1 LSSLETKTLSKM
13 KPIII
18 TLLYLT
24 TFGDIKQQ
32 SFEINESCDGW
43 FHTNVRVHEQKKRK
57 LFSNHVYHEY
67 NGKQVIGYICSDKE
81 PQ

>member
-1 LSSLETKTLSKM
+1 M

-24 TFGDIKQQ
+24 TMGEIKMT
-32 SFEINESCDGW
+32 SFEIHTSCETW
-43 FHTNVRVHEQKKRK
+43 YHYNVKVTERKQRK
-57 LFSNHVYHEY
+57 LFSNLYY
-67 NGKQVIGYICSDKE
+67 NEHDGKQVVGYVCDDDP

>member
-1 LSSLETKTLSKM
+1 M

-24 TFGDIKQQ
+24 TMGEIKQD
-32 SFEINESCDGW
+32 SFEIFVSCDTW
-43 FHTNVRVHEQKKRK
+43 FHNNIKVLEKKKRK

-67 NGKQVIGYICSDKE
+67 KGKQVIGYVCSDNI

>member
-1 LSSLETKTLSKM
+1 M

-18 TLLYLT
+18 SLLYLT
-24 TFGDIKQQ
+24 TFGEVKIEMFEIQQ
-32 SFEINESCDGW
+32 SCSAW
-43 FHTNVRVHEQKKRK
+43 FHSNVRVHEKKKRK

-67 NGKQVIGYICSDKE
+67 NGKQVIGYICSGEE

>member
-1 LSSLETKTLSKM
+1 V
-13 KPIII
+13 KPVII

-24 TFGDIKQQ
+24 FGGEIKQT
-32 SFEINESCDGW
+32 SFEIASGESCASW
-43 FHTNVRVHEQKKRK
+43 FNINVQVKENKKKK

-67 NGKQVIGYICSDKE
+67 KGKKVIGYICSDHP

>member
-1 LSSLETKTLSKM
+1 M
-13 KPIII
+13 KPVII

-24 TFGDIKQQ
+24 FGGEIKQT
-32 SFEINESCDGW
+32 SFEIASGESCSSW
-43 FHTNVRVHEQKKRK
+43 FNINVQVKENKKKK

-67 NGKQVIGYICSDKE
+67 KGKKVIGYICSDHP

>member
-1 LSSLETKTLSKM
+1 M
-13 KPIII
+13 KPIMI

-24 TFGDIKQQ
+24 FGGDIKLDT
-32 SFEINESCDGW
+32 FEIQDSCSSW
-43 FHTNVRVHEQKKRK
+43 FHNNVTVHERKQRK

-67 NGKQVIGYICSDKE
+67 EGKQVIGYICGGDE